1 MGTGS
6 ICYEIKE
13 LKKQTEEYTNKL
25 TEMENRI
32 NELNEDNKNL
42 KEQKD
47 KIIYD
52 FEKLNSNYE
61 KVKKEKNKEIDKLIS
76 KLDEANE
83 FNNQTKYLNR
93 HLESQK
99 TELQNM
105 LKENEEYIMFL
116 EKEKNNFIN
125 QLYSYNKEINNSIEK
140 AVSNILNNETYKIK
154 NQITILINNYDYSN
168 RFNKEKEK
176 EIEKAIKHF
185 TNKSKHMNIILTG
198 KTGVGKSELVNA
210 LTGMEVAKTGGYKPV
225 TNKVTWYES
234 GSLRLCDNPGYEI
247 SKENNLDRVI
257 GRTKEEIENSKKRTI
272 PMNLFIVFGFVQQ
285 GQDSRMKKF

>member
-1 MGTGS
+1 
-6 ICYEIKE
+6 
-13 LKKQTEEYTNKL
+13 
-25 TEMENRI
+25 
-32 NELNEDNKNL
+32 
-42 KEQKD
+42 
-47 KIIYD
+47 
-52 FEKLNSNYE
+52 
-61 KVKKEKNKEIDKLIS
+61 
-76 KLDEANE
+76 
-83 FNNQTKYLNR
+83 
-93 HLESQK
+93 
-99 TELQNM
+99 M

-176 EIEKAIKHF
+176 EIEKAINHF
-185 TNKSKHMNIILTG
+185 TNKSKHINIILTG

-234 GSLRLCDNPGYEI
+234 GSLRFMI
-247 SKENNLDRVI
+247 FLDM
-257 GRTKEEIENSKKRTI
+257 KFQKKI
-272 PMNLFIVFGFVQQ
+272 I
-285 GQDSRMKKF
+285 